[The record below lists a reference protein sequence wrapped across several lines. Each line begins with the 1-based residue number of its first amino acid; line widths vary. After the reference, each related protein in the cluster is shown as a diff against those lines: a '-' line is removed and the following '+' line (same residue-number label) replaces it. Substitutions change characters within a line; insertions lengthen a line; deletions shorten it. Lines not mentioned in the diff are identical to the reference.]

1 MEEQF
6 IFEGLAAPRIFAGLP
21 LEHSSWQRAQVA
33 ILPVPYDLTTSY
45 QTGARHGPQAI
56 LDASLH
62 VELYDDELEAEP
74 YKVGI
79 HTLPPLE
86 PLASG
91 PEEMGKRIEQAT
103 RQILKARKF
112 PLVLGGDHSI
122 TFGVAKALSTE
133 HKQLSVLQLDAHAD
147 LRDSYHGTKYSHACV
162 ARRISELARL
172 FQIGIRSLSREEA
185 ELMDELNVTTVFARE
200 LYHNP
205 KAIEKA
211 LNALNDPV
219 YITLDVDVFDPSVMP
234 ATGTPEPGGLDW
246 YTTLMILRHVFEKH
260 RVVGCD
266 VVELAPI
273 PGMAAP
279 DFMIAKLVY
288 KLIGYWHILQ
298 KK

>member
-1 MEEQF
+1 MEEQL
-6 IFEGLAAPRIFAGLP
+6 ISEGLAAPRNFVGLP

-45 QTGARHGPQAI
+45 QTGARRGPPAI
-56 LDASLH
+56 LDASLQ

-74 YKVGI
+74 YQVGI

-91 PEEMGKRIEQAT
+91 PEEMGKRIEHVT

-112 PLVLGGDHSI
+112 PIVLGGDHSI
-122 TFGVAKALSTE
+122 TFGVVKALTTE

-147 LRDSYHGTKYSHACV
+147 LRDSYHGTKYSHAC
-162 ARRISELARL
+162 AGRRLSEIARL
-172 FQIGIRSLSREEA
+172 FQIGIRSLSSAEA
-185 ELMDELNVTTVFARE
+185 ECMNSSNVMTVFARE
-200 LYHNP
+200 LHRNP
-205 KAIEKA
+205 KASDRV
-211 LNALNDPV
+211 LNALRDPV
-219 YITLDVDVFDPSVMP
+219 YITLDVDVFDPAIMP

-246 YTTLMILRHVFEKH
+246 YTTLTILRHVFEKH

-273 PGMAAP
+273 PGVVAP

-288 KLIGYWHILQ
+288 KLVGYWHILQ
-298 KK
+298 HA